1 MSRGPAGADE
11 DDGADILAEAL
22 GYVAEWRGRTVAV
35 KVGGSLLAEGFPEGL
50 AEDLAL
56 LHRAGVRTVL
66 VHGGGPEVSG
76 VLERMGGSSD
86 FVDGLR
92 VTDEE
97 TLDVVVM
104 VLAGRVNK
112 RVVLRLQE
120 AGVRAA
126 GVAGLDGG
134 LIRVRSH
141 PAADRLGRVGQVEGV
156 EPSLVRTLFERG
168 FFPVVSPV
176 GTDGEGRSYNVNADA
191 AAAAL
196 ASALEA
202 EKLVMVTNVE
212 GVLRQG
218 DAGTDLISEMD
229 PAEARELVREGTVSA
244 GMVPKVRAC
253 LSALE
258 GGVRSAHVV
267 GTAAPHAVLRE
278 LLTDRGAGTMIREAS
293 GGGSAAPESPTTG
306 VPGESSAPGV
316 STPGPTAGA
325 AEAGS

>member
-1 MSRGPAGADE
+1 MSRQPVGADE
-11 DDGADILAEAL
+11 AGGGDLLAEAL
-22 GYVAEWRGRTVAV
+22 GYAAEWQGRTVAV
-35 KVGGSLLAEGFPEGL
+35 KVGGSLLADGFPEGL

-66 VHGGGPEVSG
+66 IHGGGPEVSG

-134 LIRVRSH
+134 LLRVRSH
-141 PAADRLGRVGQVEGV
+141 PEADRLGRVGEVEGV
-156 EPSLVRTLFERG
+156 DPSLVRTLFERG

-196 ASALEA
+196 ATALEA
-202 EKLVMVTNVE
+202 EKLVLVTNVE
-212 GVLRQG
+212 GVLRRG
-218 DAGTDLISEMD
+218 EDGTELVSELD
-229 PAEARELVREGTVSA
+229 PTEARGLVREGVVSA

-267 GTAAPHAVLRE
+267 GTASPHAVLRE
-278 LLTDRGAGTMIREAS
+278 LLTERGAGTMIRGTGDAGSSAPEGAPAAA
-293 GGGSAAPESPTTG
+293 GGSAPADP
-306 VPGESSAPGV
+306 
-316 STPGPTAGA
+316 STAEQAAGA